1 MVVLVISLSN
11 IIYRTKTQHGGFIM
25 TTKLCSIQAT
35 PETRVKL
42 RKLAKADKRSMCRYL
57 EVKIDKEYQKIFT
70 QD

>member
-1 MVVLVISLSN
+1 
-11 IIYRTKTQHGGFIM
+11 M